1 MSRLLSPTGVLL
13 GLRTETQI
21 QVMGRRRTPPSW
33 HGSRAGA
40 RACGPCLATAARAV
54 SLERFQCRTMDPLS
68 VPELT
73 PVAWIAV
80 LCNVKVPVVWAKR
93 PVPPVMV

>member
-1 MSRLLSPTGVLL
+1 
-13 GLRTETQI
+13 
-21 QVMGRRRTPPSW
+21 
-33 HGSRAGA
+33 
-40 RACGPCLATAARAV
+40 
-54 SLERFQCRTMDPLS
+54 MDPLS

-80 LCNVKVPVVWAKR
+80 LCNVKVPVVWEKR

>member
-1 MSRLLSPTGVLL
+1 MGLLLSATCNCPNVLRDGAL
-13 GLRTETQI
+13 LEVQKSS
-21 QVMGRRRTPPSW
+21 PEWP
-33 HGSRAGA
+33 HLPLARAG
-40 RACGPCLATAARAV
+40 RALAAAAPAV
-54 SLERFQCRTMDPLS
+54 SIERLQCRTMDPLS

-80 LCNVKVPVVWAKR
+80 LCNVMVPVVWAKR

>member
-1 MSRLLSPTGVLL
+1 M
-13 GLRTETQI
+13 
-21 QVMGRRRTPPSW
+21 
-33 HGSRAGA
+33 A
-40 RACGPCLATAARAV
+40 AARTRWL
-54 SLERFQCRTMDPLS
+54 LERPQCRAMDPLS

>member
-1 MSRLLSPTGVLL
+1 MN
-13 GLRTETQI
+13 E
-21 QVMGRRRTPPSW
+21 GRIHTPAYLNLQQRQRPVTAR
-33 HGSRAGA
+33 GAGA
-40 RACGPCLATAARAV
+40 RACGPCLAAAARAM
-54 SLERFQCRTMDPLS
+54 SLERLQCRTMDPLS
-68 VPELT
+68 APELT